1 MESSESSFQPEES
14 LRALELR
21 EMLEEEHYLQTL
33 RVQRERIEE
42 FVQDAKK
49 KEALAA
55 DLKTQLE
62 EAHQALAGQQRLQLE
77 VTRLTTELKAQETA
91 NEEVREAMKRQLEDY
106 QASLTQLQQVVA
118 VERDERSQEIRELR
132 DKLTRASATQD

>member
-77 VTRLTTELKAQETA
+77 VTRLTTELKAQ
-91 NEEVREAMKRQLEDY
+91 
-106 QASLTQLQQVVA
+106 
-118 VERDERSQEIRELR
+118 
-132 DKLTRASATQD
+132 